1 MSKKDVFIS
10 YKAEEFN
17 EAAFVKSV
25 LEQNGISCWMAP
37 MCIKGGSSYAVEI
50 PQAIRNCKAFVL
62 ILSEICQT
70 SRWVPRELDQA
81 INEGKTILP
90 FMLEN
95 CPLRDDFSFY
105 LTNVQRYAAY
115 ENMNATLELLIRDIM
130 AILGREAD
138 NIYIPVPESEE
149 SSAPLEEKSFEPAP
163 EAAYAPASK
172 PTPAPAST
180 VKKKGNKK
188 KFLIPLI
195 AVLGSIAL
203 IAALIITFS
212 LIGKASRFTIAG
224 KEYKKSDTSVWIDG
238 AEITKEDIENF
249 KLFKELNSV
258 NITNSTLPDTDIG
271 EFVEGLKYTL
281 TLSNCGITDEH
292 IATVDFSK
300 CTLTSVDLSNNPGI
314 TDLSCLSVM
323 GEELDELNISG
334 TGVVDISFVSSL
346 TGLRDFSAAGN
357 GISDISAL
365 SSLTELSILDLSE
378 NCLSDS
384 ALESLSD
391 CVELWEINVSYNGLK
406 NLNGLEK
413 CLELYDINA
422 AGNSLENINGLDN
435 ATRLTDVMLAY
446 CPELY
451 SVDVLKK
458 SEKTLKRVNISGCS
472 ITDLDTFMECTEL
485 IILFADDTY
494 IDGADLEA
502 LVKCTALKEFSA
514 VSCNIDSLNGL
525 RNCTQL
531 DYLNVSQNMLTSTVG
546 FNSACTETDVYAD
559 FSDNRIEEL
568 TIPSLNYS
576 FLDVCLN
583 NIEDHGDLNA
593 ASGAYLALDYN
604 ESIDL
609 AALAAADYGEIYI
622 VDCPLDKQLDVED
635 ALGSYKVYFMTE
647 SEVRESMSE
656 QE

>member
-115 ENMNATLELLIRDIM
+115 EDKNATLELLIKDIF
-130 AILGREAD
+130 AILGREYD
-138 NIYIPVPESEE
+138 EICIPVPEESKSADPEKEQKSEPV
-149 SSAPLEEKSFEPAP
+149 SAPYAFSAPLQKPEK
-163 EAAYAPASK
+163 
-172 PTPAPAST
+172 
-180 VKKKGNKK
+180 KKKGKK
-188 KFLIPLI
+188 KKRIPIPLI
-195 AVLGSIAL
+195 AVLGGLLL
-203 IAALIITFS
+203 IAAIIITCVS
-212 LIGKASRFTIAG
+212 VSKASRFTIAG

-258 NITNSTLPDTDIG
+258 NITNSTLPDTNIG
-271 EFVEGLKYTL
+271 KFAEGLKYTL

-292 IATVDFSK
+292 LSTVDFSK

-314 TDLSCLSVM
+314 TDLSCL
-323 GEELDELNISG
+323 GELGEQLETLNISG
-334 TGVVDISFVSSL
+334 TGVSDISFVSSL
-346 TGLRDFSAAGN
+346 ISLRELNAAGN

-365 SSLTELSILDLSE
+365 SSCTELYTLDLSE
-378 NCLSDS
+378 NALSGS
-384 ALESLSD
+384 ALESVSA
-391 CVELWEINVSYNGLK
+391 CTGLWEINVGYNGLES
-406 NLNGLEK
+406 LNGLEK
-413 CLELYDINA
+413 CLELYDINV
-422 AGNSLENINGLDN
+422 AGNALEDISGLEN
-435 ATRLTDVMLAY
+435 ATRLTDVILAY
-446 CPELY
+446 NPGIY
-451 SVDVLKK
+451 SVDILKK
-458 SEKTLKRVNISGCS
+458 SENTLKRVNISGCS
-472 ITDLDTFMECTEL
+472 ITNLDAFAGCAEL
-485 IILFADDTY
+485 LALVADDTY
-494 IDGADLEA
+494 IDGTDLEA
-502 LVKCTALKEFSA
+502 LVNCTALTEFSA

-525 RNCTQL
+525 RNCTAL
-531 DYLNVSQNMLTSTVG
+531 NYLNVSQNMLTSTVG
-546 FNSACTETDVYAD
+546 FNSASTEMDVYAD

-583 NIEDHGDLNA
+583 NIEDHGALNS
-593 ASGAYLALDYN
+593 ASGSYLAFDYN

-609 AALAAADYGEIYI
+609 DALAAADYGEIYI
-622 VDCPLDKQLDVED
+622 VDCPLDKQLDVGD
-635 ALGSYKVYFMTE
+635 ALGAYKVYFMTE
-647 SEVRESMSE
+647 SEVRESVSE
-656 QE
+656 Q